1 VRVELVAPAGGW
13 HEPWPTVF
21 EIAETLGAPPMVLVG
36 GLMVQIHSRL
46 ANIGEIRPTRDVDI
60 LIDLLAG
67 DITVGV
73 VAGALQGRGFELQTP
88 KSSGAPAHRFVRG
101 DDVVD
106 LLSPDHQSPAP
117 RLGGRPVMQ
126 IDGGRQAL
134 GKLLDLEVHALAGSI
149 GLRIPDR
156 LGALILKSAAH
167 RSDPRDRDRHLRD
180 AALLSATIDDP
191 LAERERLVGSDSRR
205 LRYLA
210 EQLRDPF
217 LDAWQLLPAEART
230 RGQDAVRILSSAAT
244 PPT

>member
-1 VRVELVAPAGGW
+1 
-13 HEPWPTVF
+13 VF
-21 EIAETLGAPPMVLVG
+21 EIAKTLGPPPMVLVG

-67 DITVGV
+67 DATVGV

-101 DDVVD
+101 DEVVD
-106 LLSPDHQSPAP
+106 LLVPDHQSPAP

-134 GKLLDLEVHALAGSI
+134 GKSLDLEVRVSTGTI
-149 GLRIPDR
+149 GLRIPDS

-180 AALLSATIDDP
+180 AALLAATFADP
-191 LAERERLVGSDSRR
+191 VAERGRMVGSDARR

-210 EQLRDPF
+210 DQLTDPF
-217 LDAWQLLPAEART
+217 LDAWQLLPADARV
-230 RGQDAVRILSSAAT
+230 RGQDAVRILSASG
-244 PPT
+244 